1 PLFEFR
7 EDVILLILVKWRGL
21 IDLGSVVETLC
32 GKISNWD
39 NVVLAYEPV
48 WVIGT
53 GKVAVP
59 AQAQEVHAEL
69 RKWLKDN
76 VNAEVAASTRIIYRD
91 TVINSTLQLNI
102 QYYYPNLFIELTLAF
117 SIRYQGDVFSCICL

>member
-1 PLFEFR
+1 MR
-7 EDVILLILVKWRGL
+7 
-21 IDLGSVVETLC
+21 
-32 GKISNWD
+32 KISNWD

-53 GKVAVP
+53 GKVVIP

-76 VNAEVAASTRIIYRD
+76 VNAEVAASTRIIYREYGTYLSVVLLYAWLGVAGEMGENMVVWLEGNKRIFED
-91 TVINSTLQLNI
+91 NT
-102 QYYYPNLFIELTLAF
+102 
-117 SIRYQGDVFSCICL
+117 